1 MVAQSDK
8 DLSAIRRQLEFYFS
22 DSNLPRDKF
31 LRAKTEEN
39 EEGFVD
45 IEVLLTFSRLK
56 SLSASATSIAAAVA
70 DSTLL
75 ALNSDSTRIRRTTP
89 LPSESLFTTRAVFA
103 KGWVPDSDPPSI
115 DELTALFNPSGKV
128 LSVRV
133 RKWWGED
140 GNKHFKGSI
149 FVEMES
155 PEAADRVV
163 AEQYEIQVPTESGQM
178 VKKPLLLMAFDEYSE
193 KKKAESRE
201 RAARLKKA
209 QKARGHK
216 RKREDTDA
224 PKTEEKIQCN
234 GSDGPPE
241 AQPASAADGEIGKGL
256 ILRFEG
262 FGPDVS
268 REDIREAFEPH
279 GVISYVDFQ
288 RGDSEGYIRFET
300 ESFTKAA
307 AKAMKEEK
315 VQFGGKDPTFTILE
329 GEAEEAYWKQMW
341 EKRDARIEQAKKRRR
356 EGGRDG
362 GGRGRGRRFRGRGK
376 GGPRGNRS

>member
-8 DLSAIRRQLEFYFS
+8 DLSPIRRQLEYYFS

-39 EEGFVD
+39 EDGFVD
-45 IEVLLTFSRLK
+45 IDTLLTFTRLK
-56 SLSASATSIAAAVA
+56 SLSATATSVAAAVS
-70 DSTLL
+70 DSSLL
-75 ALNSDSTRIRRTTP
+75 ALSPDSTRIRRTTP
-89 LPSESLFTTRAVFA
+89 LPSQSHFKTRAVFA
-103 KGWVPDSDPPSI
+103 KGWVPGSEPPSI

-163 AEQYEIQVPTESGQM
+163 AEQYEIQIPGENGDM
-178 VKKPLLLMAFDEYSE
+178 VKKPLLLMNFDEYTE

-201 RAARLKKA
+201 RLSRLKKV
-209 QKARGHK
+209 RGQK
-216 RKREDTDA
+216 RKRDEAEA
-224 PKTEEKIQCN
+224 PKADEKADST
-234 GSDGPPE
+234 GKDGAPDVQH
-241 AQPASAADGEIGKGL
+241 ATAADREIVKGL
-256 ILRFEG
+256 ILKFEG
-262 FGPDVS
+262 FGPEVS

-279 GVISYVDFQ
+279 GVVAFVDFQ

-307 AKAMKEEK
+307 AKAMTEEK
-315 VQFGGKDPTFTILE
+315 VQFGGKDPIFTILE
-329 GEAEEAYWKQMW
+329 GEAEEAYWRQMW
-341 EKRDARIEQAKKRRR
+341 QKKDARIEQAKKRRR

-376 GGPRGNRS
+376 GGSRGGRS